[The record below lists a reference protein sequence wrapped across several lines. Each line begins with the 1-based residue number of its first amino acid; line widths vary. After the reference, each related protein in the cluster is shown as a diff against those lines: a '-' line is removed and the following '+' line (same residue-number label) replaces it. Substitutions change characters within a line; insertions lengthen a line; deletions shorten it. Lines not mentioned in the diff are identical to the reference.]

1 MSSPASYNP
10 DDISA
15 RNRKTGLIV
24 LLVVMIMT
32 GMAFA
37 SVPLYNLFCRVTGFG
52 GTTQVANS
60 VPDVILDRVVTIHFN
75 SDVNQHLPWNFS
87 PEQRKMKINVGQEG
101 LINYYAQNTSNKPVA
116 GTAVYNVTP
125 PKAGKYFNKTQCFC
139 FNEQILQPGERMNM
153 PVLFFV
159 DPSIADDPYMD
170 DVQNI
175 TLSYTF
181 FQTESAELDKALE
194 EYYEKN

>member
-1 MSSPASYNP
+1 MSSPASYNS

-24 LLVVMIMT
+24 LFIVMIMT

-52 GTTQVANS
+52 GTTQVANI
-60 VPDVILDRVVTIHFN
+60 VPDVILDRVITIHFN
-75 SDVNQHLPWNFS
+75 SDVNQHLPWKFS

-101 LINYYAQNTSNKPVA
+101 LINYYAENTSQAPVA

-125 PKAGKYFNKTQCFC
+125 PKAGKYFTKTQCFC

-159 DPSIADDPYMD
+159 DPSIADDPYMN
-170 DVQNI
+170 DVHNI